1 MNCAREPRDKVQMA
15 RTRKTIRPRT
25 PHIPVVPDN
34 ASWIESDSYDRRAW
48 AELGLTAPTIGA
60 LVESGERL
68 VPDFGALLH
77 DLFLGLFKYNL
88 VWLKPDAV
96 RRSAVLNRTILER
109 LIPSAGFEMLKA
121 RTLLEE
127 DKAVIAALVLG
138 EQVLELVRSE
148 KLVNRRDML
157 DLWDLKHQEES
168 LAESA
173 AALKN
178 AIELSEQNQQE
189 PDAAENNPHEEP
201 QGSRHDAP
209 DRDEKNGLQKKIDE
223 LKEAAERATRVAEA
237 RLNQKARMF
246 DDQLRHSDQS
256 ELKRMQLRSAQL
268 AEEIDRVAQDSH
280 DFSLEFGQGGRM
292 SAGERLEL
300 GRRLARNRKL
310 GELARLVGRFK
321 QDARALRRKT
331 LDRGLAEAYDVERGA
346 DLGRLIPSELIALH
360 HPQLRA
366 DFHRR
371 LLEGAVLQYRLRDDE
386 QKGKGPMVV
395 CIDVSSSMQGDKELW
410 AKAVSLT
417 LMDIARRQRRLFR
430 AVLFSS
436 GPESMRVIDLN
447 RERRYQP
454 ELPKVIELAEYFPGG
469 GTDFQ
474 APIDAAIELI
484 EDKKLKRGD
493 IVVITDDECQV
504 APEWLAELK
513 RRKDE
518 MQFSIFA
525 VLVDVGSSDL
535 STLTQFSDRVT
546 SVTKL
551 TVEGSREIFLKI

>member
-1 MNCAREPRDKVQMA
+1 MA
-15 RTRKTIRPRT
+15 RKRKTVKPRQLY
-25 PHIPVVPDN
+25 IPVVPDN

-48 AELGLTAPTIGA
+48 AELGLTAPTIGE

-96 RRSAVLNRTILER
+96 RRSAVLNRTILEK
-109 LIPSAGFEMLKA
+109 LIPSPGFEMLKT

-148 KLVNRRDML
+148 KLINRREML
-157 DLWDLKHQEES
+157 DLWDLKHQEEN

-178 AIELSEQNQQE
+178 AVELSEQNQQE
-189 PDAAENNPHEEP
+189 ADATEKTP
-201 QGSRHDAP
+201 GDDAQKSGEQQNK
-209 DRDEKNGLQKKIDE
+209 DDLQRKIDE
-223 LKEAAERATRVAEA
+223 LKEAAERATRVSEA

-246 DDQLRHSDQS
+246 EDQLRHSDQS

-280 DFSLEFGQGGRM
+280 DFSLEFGQGGRL

-331 LDRGLAEAYDVERGA
+331 LDRGVAEAYDIERGA
-346 DLGRLIPSELIALH
+346 DLGRLIPSELLALH

-366 DFHRR
+366 DFQRR

-410 AKAVSLT
+410 AKVVSLT

-436 GPESMRVIDLN
+436 GPESMKVIDLN

-454 ELPKVIELAEYFPGG
+454 ELPKVIEMAEYFPGG

-484 EDKKLKRGD
+484 ADKKLKRAD
-493 IVVITDDECQV
+493 IVVITDGECQV

-518 MQFSIFA
+518 LQFSIFA

-535 STLTQFSDRVT
+535 STLAQFSDRVS

>member
-1 MNCAREPRDKVQMA
+1 MA
-15 RTRKTIRPRT
+15 RKRKTVKPRPLY
-25 PHIPVVPDN
+25 IPAVPEN

-48 AELGLTAPTIGA
+48 AELGLTAPAIGQ
-60 LVESGERL
+60 LVESGQRL
-68 VPDFGALLH
+68 VPDFGALLR

-96 RRSAVLNRTILER
+96 RRSAILNRTILER
-109 LIPSAGFEMLKA
+109 LLPSPGFEMLKS

-138 EQVLELVRSE
+138 DQVLDLVRSE
-148 KLVNRRDML
+148 KLVNRREML

-178 AIELSEQNQQE
+178 AAELSDQNQRE
-189 PDAAENNPHEEP
+189 ADADTGEKTPAQHEP
-201 QGSRHDAP
+201 QGDRQN
-209 DRDEKNGLQKKIDE
+209 RDELRHKIDE
-223 LKEAAERATRVAEA
+223 LKEAAERASRVAEA
-237 RLNQKARMF
+237 RLNQKARLF
-246 DDQLRHSDQS
+246 EDQLRHSDQT

-280 DFSLEFGQGGRM
+280 DFSREFGQGGRL

-331 LDRGLAEAYDVERGA
+331 LDRGVAEAYDVERGA
-346 DLGRLIPSELIALH
+346 DLGRLIPSELLALH

-366 DFHRR
+366 DFQRR
-371 LLEGAVLQYRLRDDE
+371 LLEGAVLQYRLREDE

-436 GPESMRVIDLN
+436 GPENMRVIDLN

-454 ELPKVIELAEYFPGG
+454 ELSRVIELAEYFPGG

-474 APIDAAIELI
+474 TPIDAAIELI
-484 EDKKLKRGD
+484 ADKKLKRAD
-493 IVVITDDECQV
+493 IVVITDGECSV
-504 APEWLAELK
+504 APAWLAALK
-513 RRKDE
+513 ERKEDL
-518 MQFSIFA
+518 QFSIYA

-535 STLTQFSDRVT
+535 STLAQFSDRVT
-546 SVTKL
+546 SIAQL
-551 TVEGSREIFLKI
+551 TIEGSREIFLKI

>member
-1 MNCAREPRDKVQMA
+1 MA
-15 RTRKTIRPRT
+15 RKRKTVKPRQLY
-25 PHIPVVPDN
+25 IPAVPDN
-34 ASWIESDSYDRRAW
+34 ASWLESDSYDRRAW

-68 VPDFGALLH
+68 VPDFGALLR

-96 RRSAVLNRTILER
+96 RRSAVLNRAILEQ
-109 LIPSAGFEMLKA
+109 LMPSAGFEMLKS

-148 KLVNRRDML
+148 KLINRREML
-157 DLWDLKHQEES
+157 DLWDLKHQEEN

-178 AIELSEQNQQE
+178 AVELAQENQREADVAEGEEISESDQE
-189 PDAAENNPHEEP
+189 KTDLKQKINE
-201 QGSRHDAP
+201 
-209 DRDEKNGLQKKIDE
+209 LQ
-223 LKEAAERATRVAEA
+223 EAAERAARVSEA

-246 DDQLRHSDQS
+246 EDQLRHSDKT

-300 GRRLARNRKL
+300 GRRLARNRNL

-331 LDRGLAEAYDVERGA
+331 LDRGVTEAYDVERGA
-346 DLGRLIPSELIALH
+346 DLGRLIPSELLALH

-371 LLEGAVLQYRLRDDE
+371 LLEGAVLQYRLREDE

-436 GPESMRVIDLN
+436 GPESMKVIDLN

-474 APIDAAIELI
+474 TPIDAAIELI
-484 EDKKLKRGD
+484 ADKKLKRGD
-493 IVVITDDECQV
+493 IVVITDGECQV
-504 APEWLAELK
+504 TPEWLADLKERKEEL
-513 RRKDE
+513 
-518 MQFSIFA
+518 QFSIFA

-535 STLTQFSDRVT
+535 STLAQFSDRVS
-546 SVTKL
+546 SVSKL

>member
-1 MNCAREPRDKVQMA
+1 MA
-15 RTRKTIRPRT
+15 RKRKIVKPRQLY
-25 PHIPVVPDN
+25 IPVVPDN

-48 AELGLTAPTIGA
+48 AELGLTAPTIGE

-96 RRSAVLNRTILER
+96 RRSAALNRTILER
-109 LIPSAGFEMLKA
+109 LLPSPGFEMLKT

-148 KLVNRRDML
+148 KLINRREML
-157 DLWDLKHQEES
+157 DLWDLKHQEEN
-168 LAESA
+168 LAEAA

-178 AIELSEQNQQE
+178 AAELSEQNQNE
-189 PDAAENNPHEEP
+189 ADADPGEKAPGQDLQKNDDP
-201 QGSRHDAP
+201 QK
-209 DRDEKNGLQKKIDE
+209 RDNLQKKIDE
-223 LKEAAERATRVAEA
+223 LKEAAERATRVSEA
-237 RLNQKARMF
+237 RLNQKSRMF
-246 DDQLRHSDQS
+246 EDQLRHSDHT

-280 DFSLEFGQGGRM
+280 DFSLEFGQGGRL

-331 LDRGLAEAYDVERGA
+331 LDTGVAEAYDIERGA
-346 DLGRLIPSELIALH
+346 DLGRLIPSELLALH

-366 DFHRR
+366 DFQRR

-436 GPESMRVIDLN
+436 GPESMKVIDLN

-484 EDKKLKRGD
+484 ADKKLKRGD
-493 IVVITDDECQV
+493 IVVITDGECQV

-513 RRKDE
+513 RRKDDL
-518 MQFSIFA
+518 QFSIFA

-535 STLTQFSDRVT
+535 STLAQFSDRVS

>member
-1 MNCAREPRDKVQMA
+1 MA
-15 RTRKTIRPRT
+15 RKRKTVKPRQLY
-25 PHIPVVPDN
+25 IPVVPDN

-48 AELGLTAPTIGA
+48 AELGLTAPTIGD

-88 VWLKPDAV
+88 VWIKPDAV
-96 RRSAVLNRTILER
+96 RRSAVLNRTILEK
-109 LIPSAGFEMLKA
+109 LIPSPGFEMLKT

-148 KLVNRRDML
+148 KLINRREML
-157 DLWDLKHQEES
+157 DLWDLKHQEEN
-168 LAESA
+168 LAENA

-178 AIELSEQNQQE
+178 AVELSEQNQPE
-189 PDAAENNPHEEP
+189 ADATEKTPGDDP
-201 QGSRHDAP
+201 QKSGERQNKD
-209 DRDEKNGLQKKIDE
+209 DLQRKIDE
-223 LKEAAERATRVAEA
+223 LKEAAERATRVSEA

-246 DDQLRHSDQS
+246 EDQLRHSDQS

-268 AEEIDRVAQDSH
+268 ADEIDRVAQDSH
-280 DFSLEFGQGGRM
+280 DFSLEFGQGGRL

-331 LDRGLAEAYDVERGA
+331 LDRGVAEAYDIERGA
-346 DLGRLIPSELIALH
+346 DLGRLIPSELLALH

-366 DFHRR
+366 DFQRR

-410 AKAVSLT
+410 AKVVSLT

-436 GPESMRVIDLN
+436 GPESMKVIDLN

-454 ELPKVIELAEYFPGG
+454 ELPKVIEMAEYFPGG

-484 EDKKLKRGD
+484 ADKKLKRAD
-493 IVVITDDECQV
+493 IVVITDGECQV

-518 MQFSIFA
+518 LQFSIFA

-535 STLTQFSDRVT
+535 STLAQFSDRVS

>member
-1 MNCAREPRDKVQMA
+1 MA
-15 RTRKTIRPRT
+15 RKRKTVKPRQLY
-25 PHIPVVPDN
+25 IPAVPDQ

-48 AELGLTAPTIGA
+48 TELGLTAPTIGE

-68 VPDFGALLH
+68 VPDFGALVR

-88 VWLKPDAV
+88 VWLKPDMV
-96 RRSAVLNRTILER
+96 RRSAVLNRSILEQ
-109 LIPSAGFEMLKA
+109 LIPSAGFEMLKS

-127 DKAVIAALVLG
+127 DKAVIAALVLS

-148 KLVNRRDML
+148 KLINRREML
-157 DLWDLKHQEES
+157 DLWDLKHQEEN

-178 AIELSEQNQQE
+178 AAELSEENQREVEADSSEPGAEAEPRSDQE
-189 PDAAENNPHEEP
+189 KKD
-201 QGSRHDAP
+201 
-209 DRDEKNGLQKKIDE
+209 LQRKIDG
-223 LKEAAERATRVAEA
+223 LKEAAERAVNVAEA

-246 DDQLRHSDQS
+246 EDQLRHGDHT

-280 DFSLEFGQGGRM
+280 DFSLEFGQGGRL

-331 LDRGLAEAYDVERGA
+331 LDRGVTEAYDIERGA
-346 DLGRLIPSELIALH
+346 DLGRLIPSELLALH

-371 LLEGAVLQYRLRDDE
+371 LLEGAVLQYRLREDE

-436 GPESMRVIDLN
+436 GPESMKVIDLN

-484 EDKKLKRGD
+484 ADKKLKRGD
-493 IVVITDDECQV
+493 IVVITDGESQV
-504 APEWLAELK
+504 APAWLVDLKERKEEL
-513 RRKDE
+513 
-518 MQFSIFA
+518 QFSIFA

-535 STLTQFSDRVT
+535 STLAQFSDRVS

>member
-1 MNCAREPRDKVQMA
+1 MA
-15 RTRKTIRPRT
+15 RKRKTIKSRELY
-25 PHIPVVPDN
+25 IPVVPAN

-48 AELGLTAPTIGA
+48 AELGLTAPTIGE

-77 DLFLGLFKYNL
+77 DLFLGLFKYNV

-96 RRSAVLNRTILER
+96 RRSAALNRTILER
-109 LIPSAGFEMLKA
+109 LLPSPGFEMLKT

-148 KLVNRRDML
+148 KLINRREML
-157 DLWDLKHQEES
+157 DLWDLKHQEEN

-178 AIELSEQNQQE
+178 AAELSEQNQRE
-189 PDAAENNPHEEP
+189 ADADDKTPGDDSQDKA
-201 QGSRHDAP
+201 
-209 DRDEKNGLQKKIDE
+209 KLQKKIDE
-223 LKEAAERATRVAEA
+223 LKEAAERATRVSEA

-246 DDQLRHSDQS
+246 EDQLRHSDQS

-280 DFSLEFGQGGRM
+280 DFSLEFGQGGRL

-331 LDRGLAEAYDVERGA
+331 LDRGVAEAYDIERGA
-346 DLGRLIPSELIALH
+346 DLGRLIPSELLALH
-360 HPQLRA
+360 HPQLRG
-366 DFHRR
+366 DFQRR

-436 GPESMRVIDLN
+436 GPESMKVIDLN

-484 EDKKLKRGD
+484 ADKKLKRGD
-493 IVVITDDECQV
+493 IVVITDGECQV
-504 APEWLAELK
+504 APEWLTELK
-513 RRKDE
+513 RRKDDL
-518 MQFSIFA
+518 QFSIFA

-535 STLTQFSDRVT
+535 STLAQFSDRVS